1 MLKRNGAILTTDY
14 NLNKICQLHDIPV
27 LNVNEL
33 SSAIKTVVVQGD
45 VFELFVS
52 KTGKEENQGVG
63 YLEDGTMVVVENGE
77 HLINQLVPVV
87 VTSVLQTN
95 SGRIVFAKREKNK

>member
-1 MLKRNGAILTTDY
+1 
-14 NLNKICQLHDIPV
+14 
-27 LNVNEL
+27 
-33 SSAIKTVVVQGD
+33 
-45 VFELFVS
+45 
-52 KTGKEENQGVG
+52 
-63 YLEDGTMVVVENGE
+63 MVVVENGE

>member
-1 MLKRNGAILTTDY
+1 M
-14 NLNKICQLHDIPV
+14 
-27 LNVNEL
+27 
-33 SSAIKTVVVQGD
+33 
-45 VFELFVS
+45 FELFVS